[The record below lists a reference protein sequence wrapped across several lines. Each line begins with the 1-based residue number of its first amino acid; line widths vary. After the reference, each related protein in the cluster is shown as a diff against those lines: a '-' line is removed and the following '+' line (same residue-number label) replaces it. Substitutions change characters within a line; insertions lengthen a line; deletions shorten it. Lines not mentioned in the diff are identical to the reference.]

1 MFQSAPQ
8 TAIRPPEGQSTKPAG
23 VSAEVRELRLL
34 ENGREDRTP
43 VRAVQSGEAKAS
55 ETELLDNFVAGFHPV
70 TNKCNQSDRGVA
82 GDSTGPALDNSR
94 SSPTATAVVD
104 DRLSLE
110 SLILAQ
116 DERWRR
122 A

>member
-1 MFQSAPQ
+1 
-8 TAIRPPEGQSTKPAG
+8 
-23 VSAEVRELRLL
+23 VRELRLL

-43 VRAVQSGEAKAS
+43 VRAVRSGEASISTEGKVS
-55 ETELLDNFVAGFHPV
+55 ETELLVNSLPGSHPA
-70 TNKCNQSDRGVA
+70 TQSNQSDRGVA

-94 SSPTATAVVD
+94 SSPTATAVVG

>member
-1 MFQSAPQ
+1 MKTEEKTERQC
-8 TAIRPPEGQSTKPAG
+8 GQFSRG
-23 VSAEVRELRLL
+23 RLH
-34 ENGREDRTP
+34 
-43 VRAVQSGEAKAS
+43 AS
-55 ETELLDNFVAGFHPV
+55 ETELLVNFVAGFPPGD
-70 TNKCNQSDRGVA
+70 NKVNQSDRGVA

-94 SSPTATAVVD
+94 SSLEATAEID

>member
-1 MFQSAPQ
+1 
-8 TAIRPPEGQSTKPAG
+8 
-23 VSAEVRELRLL
+23 
-34 ENGREDRTP
+34 

-55 ETELLDNFVAGFHPV
+55 ETELLVNFVAGFHPV

>member
-1 MFQSAPQ
+1 M
-8 TAIRPPEGQSTKPAG
+8 
-23 VSAEVRELRLL
+23 
-34 ENGREDRTP
+34 
-43 VRAVQSGEAKAS
+43 
-55 ETELLDNFVAGFHPV
+55 GF
-70 TNKCNQSDRGVA
+70 
-82 GDSTGPALDNSR
+82 ALDNQSFVA
-94 SSPTATAVVD
+94 TATAVVD